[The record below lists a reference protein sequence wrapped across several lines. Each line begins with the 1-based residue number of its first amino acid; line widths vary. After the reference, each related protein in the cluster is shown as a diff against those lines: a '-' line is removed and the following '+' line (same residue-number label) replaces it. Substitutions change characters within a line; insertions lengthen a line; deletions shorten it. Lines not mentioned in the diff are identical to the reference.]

1 MSEQWTPY
9 PTPHPRCPLLPN
21 ITYTSF
27 LLEVMLFGCEIAKL
41 WLILEEK
48 CLMLHALWKLMF
60 SSWRLASGWH
70 HLWSLAPNFVRCV
83 GEWFEVLATSLVFNL
98 FSKELWVFG
107 AKYLQFAN
115 LPSPIKNWSL
125 FYLSQS
131 QWNVLPRCKFG
142 YTCKMSNAVDWPA
155 MRWVFSCVTQYQ
167 LIILNERT
175 QYQLIISNGRD
186 HSHRIDRS
194 DRFKQDKSR
203 GEIINSI

>member
-1 MSEQWTPY
+1 MQ
-9 PTPHPRCPLLPN
+9 N
-21 ITYTSF
+21 I
-27 LLEVMLFGCEIAKL
+27 C
-41 WLILEEK
+41 
-48 CLMLHALWKLMF
+48 
-60 SSWRLASGWH
+60 
-70 HLWSLAPNFVRCV
+70 
-83 GEWFEVLATSLVFNL
+83 
-98 FSKELWVFG
+98 
-107 AKYLQFAN
+107 N

-155 MRWVFSCVTQYQ
+155 MRGVFSCVTQYQ

-203 GEIINSI
+203 AEKLSIQFWRDKIFAGRSFSNQFDGKYSSTPPADLTDDQIKEVMMMTSKNTTKEIWCS